1 MSRESPCAPAVVTSR
16 AQQGSPDTQ
25 SFAVPPLQERY
36 EYLVD
41 DPKWQPDWLSHEQLE
56 ALRSD
61 LDARQAVEA
70 EFKQL
75 LEDQHVRR
83 PVADACSLPLHLVS
97 QLLLDWEGCTS

>member
-1 MSRESPCAPAVVTSR
+1 MPVLRSLYPYLLCAT
-16 AQQGSPDTQ
+16 
-25 SFAVPPLQERY
+25 LQERY

-75 LEDQHVRR
+75 LEDQHVRQL
-83 PVADACSLPLHLVS
+83 VADSIACSIGNLCGNGRVHPMTQASCWWLPAC
-97 QLLLDWEGCTS
+97 CTWRVE

>member
-1 MSRESPCAPAVVTSR
+1 M
-16 AQQGSPDTQ
+16 
-25 SFAVPPLQERY
+25 PPLQERY

-75 LEDQHVRR
+75 LEDQHVRQL
-83 PVADACSLPLHLVS
+83 VADACPLSLWMVS
-97 QLLLDWEGCTS
+97 QFLLQWEGCTS

>member
-1 MSRESPCAPAVVTSR
+1 M
-16 AQQGSPDTQ
+16 
-25 SFAVPPLQERY
+25 
-36 EYLVD
+36 VD

-75 LEDQHVRR
+75 LEDQHVRQL
-83 PVADACSLPLHLVS
+83 VADACPLSLWMVS
-97 QLLLDWEGCTS
+97 QLLLQWEGCTS

>member
-1 MSRESPCAPAVVTSR
+1 M
-16 AQQGSPDTQ
+16 
-25 SFAVPPLQERY
+25 PPLQEQY

-75 LEDQHVRR
+75 LEDQHVRQL
-83 PVADACSLPLHLVS
+83 VADACPLLLHGVS
-97 QLLLDWEGCTS
+97 QLLLDREECTS